1 MTALNVARFVNL
13 LIVALFVGNEVG
25 SRLVIHPSL
34 NSLSFEADLEA
45 EQALS
50 RNFGRIMPVVM
61 VATIAS
67 TVVGTLLARRGRSRL
82 FRPDACHHTGRKRS
96 NQRSSSGAHTADTG
110 PGLACPPAKVGLV
123 AQHPGGSRRGRP
135 GRAHPRG
142 PPVGGIGLWGQAL
155 QADS

>member
-67 TVVGTLLARRGRSRL
+67 TVVVASLVS
-82 FRPDACHHTGRKRS
+82 D
-96 NQRSSSGAHTADTG
+96 RSSAPFWLAVAAAGCFVLMLAITLVGNVPINDRVLELTPQTPVQDWRALRRRWDWLHSIRVALDVAALSALILGA
-110 PGLACPPAKVGLV
+110 LL
-123 AQHPGGSRRGRP
+123 
-135 GRAHPRG
+135 
-142 PPVGGIGLWGQAL
+142 
-155 QADS
+155 